1 MSGIASF
8 DDTAALSERRLQD
21 PNGPPAERKK
31 RVVVTGGSGK
41 LGRWVV
47 REMVEHGWEVYNGES
62 RGYYPELYV
71 SMRPAATAPEET
83 RDRAET
89 RLTPVDA
96 VPPAP
101 SEAAVKA
108 KFLQGDLKDYGQVI
122 GLLGEVDSGYR
133 GIDAVIHLA
142 AIAAPARTVRLTQ
155 RPSPSSFSPRT
166 RPLPTCSAPTSMGRG
181 AKSR

>member
-62 RGYYPELYV
+62 RGCYPALYV
-71 SMRPAATAPEET
+71 SMRPAATAPRET
-83 RDRAET
+83 GNRAET

-142 AIAAPARTVRLTQ
+142 AIAAPARTVRRARCNLPVTSG
-155 RPSPSSFSPRT
+155 RDT
-166 RPLPTCSAPTSMGRG
+166 RPLPTLITSTSMECG
-181 AKSR
+181 ARSR